1 MSFALESGLGFARQP
16 EAIYRFRSMKRS
28 LSLLAVASL
37 FTTLL
42 FAAEEKF
49 NYPQPPKSEQSD
61 DYHGTKVADPYRDLE
76 NLDSDATR
84 KWIEAENK
92 LTADYLEKIPER
104 KKINEKMTALW
115 NYEKFTI
122 PHHEGSRYFFS
133 KNTGLQNQN
142 VVFTSDKLPG
152 EGKVLIDPNTLSKDG
167 TVALSGTATTDDG
180 KLMAYGLAVAGSDWQ
195 EWKVRDIETGKD
207 LSDDVQWVKFSG
219 ASWKKDGSGFFYSR
233 YDTPAS
239 ADQLKQANYFHKL
252 YYHKLGT
259 GQSEDQLVYE
269 RKDHKDWNFNGTV
282 SEDGRFLI
290 INVAQGTD
298 SKNRVFYKDLQK
310 PDAAVIELL
319 NKQDAAYSFLGCDG
333 TTFWFKTDLAAPK
346 GRIVAI
352 DITKPDEITPVVPE
366 APDKLEDVEV
376 VGDRFIACYL
386 KDAHSAVRL
395 FGLAGKPEGEV
406 KLPGLGTVAG
416 FQGKRKD
423 TETFYSYVSFT
434 EPQTIYRYDLKS
446 GQSTVLFQ
454 PKVAFKSDDFTTEQ
468 VFYASKDG
476 TKIPM
481 FLTYRKG
488 LEKDG
493 SNPTMLYGYGG
504 FDVSIT
510 PSFSPGVATWLQ
522 MGGVYAVAILRGGG
536 EYGQEWHLAGTKLQK
551 QNVFDDFIAAGEWL
565 IANKYT
571 STPKLAISGRSNG
584 GLLVGA
590 ALTQRPELWGATLP
604 AVGVM
609 DMLRFQK
616 FTIGWAWASDYG
628 SSDNKDEFA
637 AIYKYSPLH
646 NIKPGTKYPPTL
658 VTTADHDDRVF
669 PGHSFKFAAALQ
681 AAQAG
686 PAPTLIRIETRAGHG
701 AGKPTSK
708 IIEDTTDQWAFL
720 AKNLGMKLPF

>member
-1 MSFALESGLGFARQP
+1 
-16 EAIYRFRSMKRS
+16 MKRTFS
-28 LSLLAVASL
+28 ILALLPLLAP
-37 FTTLL
+37 LL
-42 FAAEEKF
+42 LAADKPF
-49 NYPQPPKSEQSD
+49 VYPQPPKSEQVD
-61 DYHGTKVADPYRDLE
+61 DYFGTKVADPYRDLE
-76 NLDSDATR
+76 NVDAEATK

-92 LTADYLEKIPER
+92 LTFDYLATIPER

-122 PHHEGSRYFFS
+122 PFHEGGRYFFS

-142 VVFTSDKLPG
+142 VFFTSDKLPDT
-152 EGKVLIDPNTLSKDG
+152 GKVLLDPNTLSKDG
-167 TVALSGTATTDDG
+167 TVALSGMDITDDG

-195 EWKVRDIETGKD
+195 EWKVRDIATGKD

-219 ASWKKDGSGFFYSR
+219 ASWKNDGSGFFYSR
-233 YDTPAS
+233 YDAPAS

-252 YYHKLGT
+252 YFHKLGT
-259 GQSEDQLVYE
+259 AQSEDPLVYE
-269 RKDHKDWNFNGTV
+269 RKDHKDWNFNGRV

-290 INVAQGTD
+290 INVSQGTD
-298 SKNRVFYKDLQK
+298 SKNRIFYKDLQK
-310 PDAAVIELL
+310 ADAPVVELL
-319 NKQDAAYSFLGCDG
+319 NKQDAAYDFLGCDG
-333 TTFWFKTDLAAPK
+333 NTFWFKTDLAAPR

-352 DITKPDEITPVVPE
+352 DITKPEEIKTVVPE
-366 APDKLEDVEV
+366 TADKLEEAEM
-376 VGDRFIACYL
+376 VGDRFIASYL

-395 FGLAGKPEGEV
+395 FDLGGKDAREI
-406 KLPGLGTVAG
+406 KLPGLGTASG
-416 FQGKRKD
+416 FKGKRKD

-434 EPQTIYRYDLKS
+434 EPQTVYRYDLKS
-446 GQSTVLFQ
+446 GQSNVLFQ
-454 PKVAFKSDDFTTEQ
+454 PKVAFKSDEFVTEQ
-468 VFYASKDG
+468 VFCSSKDG
-476 TKIPM
+476 TKVPI

-488 LEKDG
+488 LEKNG

-504 FDVSIT
+504 FDASIT
-510 PSFSPGVATWLQ
+510 PSFSPAIATWLE
-522 MGGVYAVAILRGGG
+522 MGGVYAVATLRGGG
-536 EYGQEWHLAGTKLQK
+536 EYGEEWHLAGTKLRK

-628 SSDNKDEFA
+628 SSDNKEEFA
-637 AIYKYSPLH
+637 AIYKYSPLQ
-646 NIKPGTKYPPTL
+646 NIKPGTKYPPTFL
-658 VTTADHDDRVF
+658 TTADHDDRVF
-669 PGHSFKFAAALQ
+669 PAHTFKFAAALQ

-686 PAPTLIRIETRAGHG
+686 LAPVLIRIETRAGHG

-708 IIEDTTDQWAFL
+708 LIEETTDQWAFL
-720 AKNLGMKLPF
+720 VKSLGMKLPF